1 MRALAVFIAT
11 MAVCCC
17 AGAQVSFAEHYALA
31 SQGKLGQ
38 REAAFAKQCGV
49 DTSTATLTY
58 GISTDGGFNIVKTN
72 KLANTD
78 QAVLDQFG
86 SAQMWSVGGKPRML
100 NVWFMFVKSGYN
112 DNEMICITPSGH
124 MSLQET
130 LTTDQP
136 AGAPASKFIFVGR
149 YRFPTNNKRV
159 FVSSGY
165 LDSAGKPIPTPKL
178 STAELQEI
186 GSSSRNILRYTVDA
200 LSQGAK

>member
-1 MRALAVFIAT
+1 

>member
-1 MRALAVFIAT
+1 VRALVIFVAT

-17 AGAQVSFAEHYALA
+17 AGAQISFAEHYALA
-31 SQGKLGQ
+31 KEGKLGS

-49 DTSTATLTY
+49 DTSTATLAY
-58 GISTDGGFNIVKTN
+58 GISTDGGFDIVKTD

-86 SAQMWSVGGKPRML
+86 SAQMWSVGGRPRLL

-112 DNEMICITPSGH
+112 DNEMICMTPSGH

-136 AGAPASKFIFVGR
+136 AGTPTSKFIHVGR
-149 YRFPTNNKRV
+149 YRFPANNKRV
-159 FVSSGY
+159 FVSSGF
-165 LDSAGKPIPTPKL
+165 LDSAGKPIPKPNLTA
-178 STAELQEI
+178 AELQEI
-186 GSSSRNILRYTVDA
+186 GSSSRDVIKYTVNA
-200 LSQGAK
+200 LSPGAK